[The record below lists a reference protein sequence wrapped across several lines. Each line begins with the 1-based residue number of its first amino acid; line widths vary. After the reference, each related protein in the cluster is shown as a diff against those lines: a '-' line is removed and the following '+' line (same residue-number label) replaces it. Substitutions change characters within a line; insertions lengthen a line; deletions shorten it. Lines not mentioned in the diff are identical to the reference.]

1 MKAAHVWIIA
11 AAVLVAVSVPA
22 IIKVRS
28 GGDVKEVEAEAVQ
41 QRVLAPTILASG
53 TLTYQTEVKLV
64 PEIIGRV
71 KELLVK
77 EGDEVE
83 KGELLLRLDP
93 AAQQAQVA
101 QLEASVAQS
110 RLNIERQKV
119 TSATQSVK
127 FKRYEALRKEGVIDA
142 NTFDEVASA
151 NQLAQVELQ
160 TSTAGL
166 LQTEAQLRQARENLA
181 KTEVRA
187 PISGRVTAL
196 FIKLGETAVP
206 AVTSIAGSD
215 LMIVA
220 DTSNLFAEVNVNETD
235 VARVGPGQEAHI
247 VPAAFPD
254 KSWVGKVETV
264 AVSPRSVAG
273 QSKSYP
279 VKIRIGNVEDIQFH
293 TGMSCR
299 AEISTRNT
307 TGRPTLSVPVAA
319 VRYEEVANRNEKAK
333 ASIFVIENGRA
344 VQRDIETGIA
354 DDNHIEIL
362 KGASEGEQIITGPSR
377 TLRFLRKGDNV
388 VKKAATA
395 TETPTATA
403 PAASGDVAR

>member
-1 MKAAHVWIIA
+1 
-11 AAVLVAVSVPA
+11 VSVPA
-22 IIKVRS
+22 ALKVRD
-28 GGDVKEVEAEAVQ
+28 GGEQKEVEAEAIEM
-41 QRVLAPTILASG
+41 RVLSPTILASG

-71 KELLVK
+71 KELHVK
-77 EGDEVE
+77 EGDEVA
-83 KGELLLRLDP
+83 KGDLLLRLDP

-101 QLEASVAQS
+101 QLEATVTQS

-119 TSATQSVK
+119 NATTQATK
-127 FKRYEALRKEGVIDA
+127 FRRYQALRDQGVIDA
-142 NTFDEVASA
+142 NTYDEVASA
-151 NQLAQVELQ
+151 HELAQVELR
-160 TSTAGL
+160 TSSAAL

-187 PISGRVTAL
+187 PITGRVTAL

-279 VKIRIGNVEDIQFH
+279 VKIRIGNIEDIQFH

-299 AEISTRNT
+299 AEISTRST

-333 ASIFVIENGRA
+333 ASIYVIENGKVA
-344 VQRDIETGIA
+344 QREIETGIA
-354 DDNHIEIL
+354 DDDYIEIL
-362 KGASEGEQIITGPSR
+362 KGATAGEQIITGPSR
-377 TLRFLRKGDNV
+377 TLRFLNAGDRV
-388 VKKAATA
+388 VQKA
-395 TETPTATA
+395 E
-403 PAASGDVAR
+403 PAASGASVSP